1 MFTRLR
7 ETRATARGAALGLT
21 SLALG
26 AALFAGPAYTASAD
40 PAVTVADAKAQID
53 QLQVDAEAL
62 DQDYLAVKQ
71 QVDASKADLA
81 LKQQDAQ
88 AQAHKVAALRK
99 QVGQAAL
106 AQFQDRNVDTAAQL
120 LLDTDTEGFLSQVS
134 TIEKVGS
141 NQNKVLQDFQQQ
153 RAGLADLRSRSRPT
167 SSALEKKESDLEAL
181 KAGSDKKLTEAKAV
195 LAKLTTEQQQTLA
208 AQDQKQTEDAQ
219 TLAESA
225 LGTTPSAHGATPA
238 SSDKGQAA
246 LAWAVKQLG
255 KPYVFGATG
264 PSSFDCSGLTLG
276 AWKAAGVSIN
286 RTSQAQFRNG
296 QAVAKSDL
304 QPGDLVFYYGGISHV
319 APLRRQRHDHPRA
332 APRLERE
339 VRQARLD
346 AVRRRASSR
355 LTLALGPPPGCR
367 PAERSPRRRPH
378 GLHVHPAEHVQSAAP
393 TASTAGRHVGR
404 IHAPG

>member
-1 MFTRLR
+1 VFPRLR
-7 ETRATARGAALGLT
+7 ETKAPARAAALGLT

-26 AALFAGPAYTASAD
+26 AALFAGPAMTASAD
-40 PAVTVADAKAQID
+40 PAVTVADAKAQIE

-62 DQDYLAVKQ
+62 DQDYLAVQQ

-81 LKQQDAQ
+81 QKQQDAQ
-88 AQAHKVAALRK
+88 AQAQKVDALRK

-120 LLDTDTEGFLSQVS
+120 FLDSDTEGFLSQMS

-141 NQNKVLQDFQQQ
+141 NQNRVLQDFQQQ
-153 RAGLADLRSRSRPT
+153 RASLADLQKSRQT
-167 SSALEKKESDLEAL
+167 ELVALEKKQTDLATL

-208 AQDQKQTEDAQ
+208 NQDQQQTADAQ

-225 LGTTPSAHGATPA
+225 LGTTPDTSDA
-238 SSDKGQAA
+238 SSTSTTSTAAGSAKGEAA
-246 LAWAVKQLG
+246 LAWARKQLG
-255 KPYVFGATG
+255 KPYRFGATG
-264 PSSFDCSGLTLG
+264 PNAFDCSGLTLG

-304 QPGDLVFYYGGISHV
+304 QPGDLVFFYSGISHV
-319 APLRRQRHDHPRA
+319 ALYVGNGIVLH
-332 APRLERE
+332 APHTGSNVKYAKLDSMPFAG
-339 VRQARLD
+339 AR
-346 AVRRRASSR
+346 
-355 LTLALGPPPGCR
+355 R
-367 PAERSPRRRPH
+367 PA
-378 GLHVHPAEHVQSAAP
+378 
-393 TASTAGRHVGR
+393 
-404 IHAPG
+404 

>member
-40 PAVTVADAKAQID
+40 PAVTIADAKAQID

-88 AQAHKVAALRK
+88 AQALKVAALRK

-153 RAGLADLRSRSRPT
+153 QAGLADLQKSQQTDLAS
-167 SSALEKKESDLEAL
+167 LEKKESDLEAL

-208 AQDQKQTEDAQ
+208 AQDQKQTAAAS

-225 LGTTPSAHGATPA
+225 LGTTPAPTATTTD
-238 SSDKGQAA
+238 SNGKGQVA

-264 PSSFDCSGLTLG
+264 PGSFDCSGLTLG

-296 QAVAKSDL
+296 QAVSKSDL

-319 APLRRQRHDHPRA
+319 ALY
-332 APRLERE
+332 
-339 VRQARLD
+339 
-346 AVRRRASSR
+346 
-355 LTLALGPPPGCR
+355 
-367 PAERSPRRRPH
+367 
-378 GLHVHPAEHVQSAAP
+378 
-393 TASTAGRHVGR
+393 VGNGTI
-404 IHAPG
+404 IHAPHPGSSVKYAKLDSMPFAGARRPA

>member
-1 MFTRLR
+1 M
-7 ETRATARGAALGLT
+7 AALGLT

-26 AALFAGPAYTASAD
+26 AALFAGPASTASAD
-40 PAVTVADAKAQID
+40 PAVTIAEAKAQIE

-88 AQAHKVAALRK
+88 AQAKKVDALRK

-120 LLDTDTEGFLSQVS
+120 FLDSDTEGFLSQVS
-134 TIEKVGS
+134 TMEKVGA

-153 RAGLADLRSRSRPT
+153 RASLADLQKSRQT
-167 SSALEKKESDLEAL
+167 TLAALQKKETDLATL
-181 KAGSDKKLTEAKAV
+181 KAGSDKKLTEAKTV

-208 AQDQKQTEDAQ
+208 TQDQKQTEDAQ

-225 LGTTPSAHGATPA
+225 LGTTPAADTPSTGSA
-238 SSDKGQAA
+238 KGQAA
-246 LAWAVKQLG
+246 LAWARKQLG

-296 QAVAKSDL
+296 RAVSKSDL

-319 APLRRQRHDHPRA
+319 ALY
-332 APRLERE
+332 
-339 VRQARLD
+339 
-346 AVRRRASSR
+346 
-355 LTLALGPPPGCR
+355 
-367 PAERSPRRRPH
+367 
-378 GLHVHPAEHVQSAAP
+378 
-393 TASTAGRHVGR
+393 VGNGTI
-404 IHAPG
+404 IHAPHPGSNVRYAKLDSMPFAGARRPA

>member
-1 MFTRLR
+1 MFPRLR
-7 ETRATARGAALGLT
+7 ETRATARAAALGLT

-26 AALFAGPAYTASAD
+26 AALFAGPVATASAD
-40 PAVTVADAKAQID
+40 PAVTIAEAKAQIE
-53 QLQVDAEAL
+53 QLQIDAEAL
-62 DQDYLAVKQ
+62 DQDYLGIKQ

-88 AQAHKVAALRK
+88 AQTQKVDALRK

-120 LLDTDTEGFLSQVS
+120 LLDSDTEGFLSQVS

-153 RAGLADLRSRSRPT
+153 RAGLADLQKSRQT
-167 SSALEKKESDLEAL
+167 DLVALEKKETDLATL
-181 KAGSDKKLTEAKAV
+181 KAGSDTKLTEAKAV
-195 LAKLTTEQQQTLA
+195 LAKLTTEQQQALA
-208 AQDQKQTEDAQ
+208 KQDQNQTAAAT

-225 LGTTPSAHGATPA
+225 LGTTPDTSTPDA
-238 SSDKGQAA
+238 AGSSKGQAA
-246 LAWAVKQLG
+246 VAWAVKQLG

-296 QAVAKSDL
+296 RAVSKSDL

-319 APLRRQRHDHPRA
+319 ALY
-332 APRLERE
+332 
-339 VRQARLD
+339 
-346 AVRRRASSR
+346 
-355 LTLALGPPPGCR
+355 
-367 PAERSPRRRPH
+367 
-378 GLHVHPAEHVQSAAP
+378 
-393 TASTAGRHVGR
+393 VGNGTI
-404 IHAPG
+404 IHAPHPGSSVKYAKVDSMPIAGARRPA

>member
-1 MFTRLR
+1 VFPRLR

-26 AALFAGPAYTASAD
+26 AALFAGPAATASAD
-40 PAVTVADAKAQID
+40 PAVTVADAKAQIE

-88 AQAHKVAALRK
+88 TQAQKVDALRK

-120 LLDTDTEGFLSQVS
+120 FLDSDTEGFLSQVS
-134 TIEKVGS
+134 TLEKVGA

-153 RAGLADLRSRSRPT
+153 RASLADLQKSRQT
-167 SSALEKKESDLEAL
+167 DLAALEKKETDLATL

-195 LAKLTTEQQQTLA
+195 LAKLTTEQQQALA
-208 AQDQKQTEDAQ
+208 SQDQKQTEDAQ

-225 LGTTPSAHGATPA
+225 LGTTPATTDTPA
-238 SSDKGQAA
+238 AGSAKGQTA
-246 LAWAVKQLG
+246 LAWARKQLG
-255 KPYVFGATG
+255 KPYRFGATG

-296 QAVAKSDL
+296 RAVSKSDL

-319 APLRRQRHDHPRA
+319 ALY
-332 APRLERE
+332 
-339 VRQARLD
+339 
-346 AVRRRASSR
+346 
-355 LTLALGPPPGCR
+355 
-367 PAERSPRRRPH
+367 
-378 GLHVHPAEHVQSAAP
+378 
-393 TASTAGRHVGR
+393 VGNGTI
-404 IHAPG
+404 IHAPHTGSSVKYAKLDSMPFAGARRPA

>member
-1 MFTRLR
+1 MFPRLR

-26 AALFAGPAYTASAD
+26 AALFAGPAATASAD
-40 PAVTVADAKAQID
+40 PAVTIADAKAQIE

-62 DQDYLAVKQ
+62 DQDYLGIQQ
-71 QVDASKADLA
+71 QVNASKADLA
-81 LKQQDAQ
+81 QKQVDAQ
-88 AQAHKVAALRK
+88 AQAQKVAALRK

-120 LLDTDTEGFLSQVS
+120 LLDSDTEGFLSQVS

-153 RAGLADLRSRSRPT
+153 SAGLADLQKSRQT
-167 SSALEKKESDLEAL
+167 ELAALEKKETDLATL

-195 LAKLTTEQQQTLA
+195 LDKLTAEQQQTLA
-208 AQDQKQTEDAQ
+208 TQDQQQTADAQ

-225 LGTTPSAHGATPA
+225 LGTTPDTTTPSAGAP
-238 SSDKGQAA
+238 SGKGQTA

-255 KPYVFGATG
+255 KPYRFGATG
-264 PSSFDCSGLTLG
+264 PSSFDCSGLTQG

-286 RTSQAQFRNG
+286 RTSEAQFRNG
-296 QAVAKSDL
+296 RAVSKSEL

-319 APLRRQRHDHPRA
+319 ALY
-332 APRLERE
+332 
-339 VRQARLD
+339 
-346 AVRRRASSR
+346 
-355 LTLALGPPPGCR
+355 
-367 PAERSPRRRPH
+367 
-378 GLHVHPAEHVQSAAP
+378 
-393 TASTAGRHVGR
+393 VGGGMI
-404 IHAPG
+404 IHAPHPGTSVKYAKLDSMPFAGARRPA